1 MTVLLLDTHA
11 LVWAWRQPDLLS
23 DTVRQALADPGVTA
37 LVSAVSAYEIDH
49 KRARDPALLGL
60 PDDIAAFAVETGFLL
75 APITVP
81 EAAAAARL
89 PPVHRDPWDRLLV
102 AQAQARGAQLVTMDR
117 TIPAYGVPVLW

>member
-1 MTVLLLDTHA
+1 M
-11 LVWAWRQPDLLS
+11 
-23 DTVRQALADPGVTA
+23 
-37 LVSAVSAYEIDH
+37 VSAVSAYEIDH

-81 EAAAAARL
+81 EAAAAAML